1 MSNPPQDDDP
11 AVIDRAGLEIK
22 GPDLDGLD
30 VTHDHL
36 LGARVAV
43 TQPADGFRVGTDAV
57 LLNAAVLEN
66 RGRLLDL
73 GTGVGGVELCAA

>member
-11 AVIDRAGLEIK
+11 AVIDRAVIDRAGLEIK
-22 GPDLDGLD
+22 GPDLAGLD

-57 LLNAAVLEN
+57 LLMRRCWKIA
-66 RGRLLDL
+66 
-73 GTGVGGVELCAA
+73 GGFWI